1 MGDIMGYYGQDDTW
15 FWRPD
20 GELIDKKN
28 GYRESTGP
36 NGEFA
41 FTEHVKLFYRNGSWP
56 EVIEGYKEY
65 NKDFY
70 WDIPE
75 GFSCEVVVPPNERC
89 IVDHFET
96 CGLLRSCS
104 ESSTK

>member
-1 MGDIMGYYGQDDTW
+1 MEEKFWKYFDSEIKFAMGDIMGYYGQDYTW

-41 FTEHVKLFYRNGSWP
+41 FTEHFKLFYRNGSWP
-56 EVIEGYKEY
+56 EVIEGYREY
-65 NKDFY
+65 IGYDL
-70 WDIPE
+70 W
-75 GFSCEVVVPPNERC
+75 
-89 IVDHFET
+89 
-96 CGLLRSCS
+96 
-104 ESSTK
+104 